1 MNWATAFYRWFQP
14 SKVNFEVK
22 VTESQ
27 DIGDGAKKYFYVED
41 SYLVPSFDTLM
52 LGTSGDFSN
61 GATDFIAMF
70 PTSQNG
76 FRGIMKVLLGDN
88 CHSTAGGALTKTD
101 SHIKLGVIFDAL
113 VAQWKSKDATLD
125 EATFNANKDCS
136 AVGMTASTANIPNI
150 PKFNRKNYYAPTVT
164 TVEPAPFFT
173 VRQFQGTPGQCF
185 NVHIETPYSIFSQ
198 DAYAKCVAIK
208 MLSTYGMV
216 PATGAAFD
224 FTKYPDF
231 KYYF

>member
-1 MNWATAFYRWFQP
+1 
-14 SKVNFEVK
+14 
-22 VTESQ
+22 
-27 DIGDGAKKYFYVED
+27 
-41 SYLVPSFDTLM
+41 M
-52 LGTSGDFSN
+52 LGNFGDFLG
-61 GATDFIAMF
+61 GATDFTSMF
-70 PTSQNG
+70 PTKQNG
-76 FRGIMKVLLGDN
+76 FRGIMKVLLGGN
-88 CHSTAGGALTKTD
+88 CHLDAGRTDNGAVVLAKTD
-101 SHIKLGVIFDAL
+101 PHTKLDAIFTAIVVKWKNVDADL
-113 VAQWKSKDATLD
+113 V
-125 EATFNANKDCS
+125 EGPYNENKDCI
-136 AVGMTASTANIPNI
+136 AVGMTSSIVNIPNI

-224 FTKYPDF
+224 FTKYPNF